1 MGRTTQTMTQLVAQE
16 EAYWAPFR
24 RALRKE
30 DQVVFDKL
38 FAAARHHTAPAHY
51 ASHATPFDSML
62 LAMILE
68 AMKAVEDLRQRLDAR
83 EDGSAGTPT
92 VARTGGGI
100 VMPRQVP
107 RPVAATHSRRRGRR
121 WPACGPR

>member
-30 DQVVFDKL
+30 DQLVFDRL

-51 ASHATPFDSML
+51 ASHSTPFDSIL
-62 LAMILE
+62 LAMVLE
-68 AMKAVEDLRQRLDAR
+68 AMKAVEALQRRLDALTHGGGDPSAAIPQLA
-83 EDGSAGTPT
+83 DGSGSE
-92 VARTGGGI
+92 R
-100 VMPRQVP
+100 
-107 RPVAATHSRRRGRR
+107 
-121 WPACGPR
+121 

>member
-30 DQVVFDKL
+30 DQAIFDRL
-38 FAAARHHTAPAHY
+38 FAAARHHSAPAHY
-51 ASHATPFDSML
+51 ASHSTPFDSIL

-68 AMKAVEDLRQRLDAR
+68 TMKAVEALKDRLD
-83 EDGSAGTPT
+83 ELSVGTT
-92 VARTGGGI
+92 NDQ
-100 VMPRQVP
+100 RQ
-107 RPVAATHSRRRGRR
+107 TTNGL
-121 WPACGPR
+121 

>member
-30 DQVVFDKL
+30 DQEVFDGL
-38 FAAARHHTAPAHY
+38 FAAARHHSAPAHY

-62 LAMILE
+62 LAMLLE
-68 AMKAVEDLRQRLDAR
+68 AMKMVEALRRRLDALEQTEGSR
-83 EDGSAGTPT
+83 QKAVGSRPTGSALLTAGATDGT
-92 VARTGGGI
+92 
-100 VMPRQVP
+100 
-107 RPVAATHSRRRGRR
+107 
-121 WPACGPR
+121 

>member
-1 MGRTTQTMTQLVAQE
+1 VGRTTQTMTQLVAQE

-30 DQVVFDKL
+30 DQAVFDRL

-62 LAMILE
+62 LAMLLE
-68 AMKAVEDLRQRLDAR
+68 AMKAVETLRQRLDQL
-83 EDGSAGTPT
+83 ENGNAGTREPPRSLGSLGAERGNAMELPAT
-92 VARTGGGI
+92 VDP
-100 VMPRQVP
+100 PR
-107 RPVAATHSRRRGRR
+107 
-121 WPACGPR
+121 

>member
-30 DQVVFDKL
+30 DQIVFDRL

-51 ASHATPFDSML
+51 ASHSTPFDSIL
-62 LAMILE
+62 LAMLLE
-68 AMKAVEDLRQRLDAR
+68 TMKAVELL
-83 EDGSAGTPT
+83 
-92 VARTGGGI
+92 
-100 VMPRQVP
+100 
-107 RPVAATHSRRRGRR
+107 GRR
-121 WPACGPR
+121 LAALEASIPHPGHALPSGINSVRTELMLDTSE

>member
-30 DQVVFDKL
+30 DQEVFDRL
-38 FAAARHHTAPAHY
+38 FAAARHHSAPAHY

-62 LAMILE
+62 LAMLLE
-68 AMKAVEDLRQRLDAR
+68 AMKMIETLRQRINALEQTIGDRQQAIGSGQSGPALLPAG
-83 EDGSAGTPT
+83 ETDGA
-92 VARTGGGI
+92 
-100 VMPRQVP
+100 
-107 RPVAATHSRRRGRR
+107 
-121 WPACGPR
+121 

>member
-1 MGRTTQTMTQLVAQE
+1 MGRTTQTMTQLVTQE

-30 DQVVFDKL
+30 DQEIFDRL

-62 LAMILE
+62 LAMVLE
-68 AMKAVEDLRQRLDAR
+68 TMKAVEALGRRLDAMT
-83 EDGSAGTPT
+83 S
-92 VARTGGGI
+92 GGGD
-100 VMPRQVP
+100 
-107 RPVAATHSRRRGRR
+107 G
-121 WPACGPR
+121 

>member
-30 DQVVFDKL
+30 DQEIFDRL
-38 FAAARHHTAPAHY
+38 FGAARHHSAPAHY

-62 LAMILE
+62 LAMLLE
-68 AMKAVEDLRQRLDAR
+68 AMKVVEALRQRMDRLGTENGELGAR
-83 EDGSAGTPT
+83 DGTGPALLRAGDTD
-92 VARTGGGI
+92 RT
-100 VMPRQVP
+100 
-107 RPVAATHSRRRGRR
+107 
-121 WPACGPR
+121 

>member
-30 DQVVFDKL
+30 DQEILDRL
-38 FAAARHHTAPAHY
+38 FAAARHHSAPAHY

-62 LAMILE
+62 LAMLLE
-68 AMKAVEDLRQRLDAR
+68 AMKVVEILRQRLDHLEQGRAVR
-83 EDGSAGTPT
+83 GEDGPALLP
-92 VARTGGGI
+92 GGG
-100 VMPRQVP
+100 VNG
-107 RPVAATHSRRRGRR
+107 A
-121 WPACGPR
+121 

>member
-16 EAYWAPFR
+16 EAYWTPFR

-30 DQVVFDKL
+30 DQIVFDKL

-51 ASHATPFDSML
+51 ASHATPFDSMS

-68 AMKAVEDLRQRLDAR
+68 STKTVEVFRMRLHDRA
-83 EDGSAGTPT
+83 EGSLGNLTA
-92 VARTGGGI
+92 A
-100 VMPRQVP
+100 PRPRCVP
-107 RPVAATHSRRRGRR
+107 RERATT
-121 WPACGPR
+121 

>member
-51 ASHATPFDSML
+51 ASHATPFDSIL
-62 LAMILE
+62 VAMILE
-68 AMKAVEDLRQRLDAR
+68 AMKAVEELRQRLDALTGNDGIGDPPRSLRSLGAER
-83 EDGSAGTPT
+83 EPAQLP
-92 VARTGGGI
+92 
-100 VMPRQVP
+100 VP
-107 RPVAATHSRRRGRR
+107 
-121 WPACGPR
+121 GPRSLVP

>member
-30 DQVVFDKL
+30 DQEVFDRL
-38 FAAARHHTAPAHY
+38 FAAARHHSAPAHY

-62 LAMILE
+62 LAMLLE
-68 AMKAVEDLRQRLDAR
+68 AMKVVEALRQRVDALKQP
-83 EDGSAGTPT
+83 EGSSGPALLTVGETDGA
-92 VARTGGGI
+92 
-100 VMPRQVP
+100 
-107 RPVAATHSRRRGRR
+107 
-121 WPACGPR
+121 

>member
-30 DQVVFDKL
+30 DQEIFDRL
-38 FAAARHHTAPAHY
+38 FAAARHHSAPAHY

-62 LAMILE
+62 LAMLLE
-68 AMKAVEDLRQRLDAR
+68 AMKVVEVLRQRVDRLEPEHGEQGTRNGAHPALLTA
-83 EDGSAGTPT
+83 GSIGSGA
-92 VARTGGGI
+92 
-100 VMPRQVP
+100 
-107 RPVAATHSRRRGRR
+107 
-121 WPACGPR
+121 